1 MSELTAEKF
10 WSTLHTAPEPS
21 PVFYR
26 LYYDNTGAPII
37 YSMEDLPDNYIEVD
51 QKTYVSAPFNVRVV
65 DGKLTYINPVI
76 TVKKLQ
82 PSDVNGTT
90 CDPRD
95 VCVVVDS
102 NQPHTKWTIVNNE
115 IN

>member
-1 MSELTAEKF
+1 MSELTAEEF
-10 WSTLHTAPEPS
+10 WSTLHAAPESS

-26 LYYDNTGAPII
+26 LYYDDTGAPII
-37 YSMEDLPDNYIEVD
+37 YSMENLPDNYIEVD
-51 QKTYVSAPFNVRVV
+51 QKTYVLAPFNVRVV
-65 DGKLTYINPVI
+65 DGKLTYIKSVV

-82 PSDVNGTT
+82 PNINGTA

-95 VCVVVDS
+95 VCVVVAA

-115 IN
+115 ID